1 MTSVQKAAADI
12 AITTLREK
20 ELLTREQRN
29 LHKVALAAGLDS
41 PEYNRWVARCEQINR
56 KIDRLGDTLMT
67 LLDGL
72 TNEDEQAVSHMVAT
86 AVPDRWFDIP
96 NALPPEER

>member
-1 MTSVQKAAADI
+1 MTPVQQAAADI
-12 AITTLREK
+12 AISTLREK
-20 ELLTREQRN
+20 EQLTREQRN
-29 LHKVALAAGLDS
+29 LYKAALAAGLNS
-41 PEYNRWVARCEQINR
+41 PEHNRWVARCERINR

-72 TNEDEQAVSHMVAT
+72 TNEDEKAVSRMVAA
-86 AVPDRWFDIP
+86 AVPDRWFEIP